1 MSSTAAPRAT
11 RATNFPVILLWVASL
26 AAAAVGYLIMTNS
39 INAQAELY
47 AAGSQDVHAMLT
59 GQSGATLGTTL
70 IGVGVLGLLL
80 ALAVHAHN
88 FALAQAQAALMVDD
102 FDEFGAD
109 FDETEIVHSTS
120 TPAEATSAKAT
131 LAETSDEPV
140 EVVEVVEEEVIVV
153 ADAADEAPA
162 ADTKPATPAS

>member
-47 AAGSQDVHAMLT
+47 AAGSQDVQAMLA

-109 FDETEIVHSTS
+109 YDETEIVHSTT
-120 TPAEATSAKAT
+120 TPAETAV
-131 LAETSDEPV
+131 AEAAAGPV
-140 EVVEVVEEEVIVV
+140 EVVEIVEEEVIVV

-162 ADTKPATPAS
+162 TDKKPATPAS

>member
-1 MSSTAAPRAT
+1 MSSTAAP

-131 LAETSDEPV
+131 VAAASVAETTHEPV
-140 EVVEVVEEEVIVV
+140 AVVEDEVIVV
-153 ADAADEAPA
+153 ADAADEPPA

>member
-109 FDETEIVHSTS
+109 FDETEVVHSTS

-131 LAETSDEPV
+131 VAETSAEP
-140 EVVEVVEEEVIVV
+140 VEVVEEEVIVV

>member
-120 TPAEATSAKAT
+120 TPADATSAKAT
-131 LAETSDEPV
+131 VAEPVEVV

>member
-26 AAAAVGYLIMTNS
+26 AAAAVGYLIMTNA

-47 AAGSQDVHAMLT
+47 AAGSQDVHAMLS
-59 GQSGATLGTTL
+59 GQSSATLGTTL

-102 FDEFGAD
+102 FDEF
-109 FDETEIVHSTS
+109 DETEIVHSTT
-120 TPAEATSAKAT
+120 TPAEGVA
-131 LAETSDEPV
+131 AETAAAETTDEPV
-140 EVVEVVEEEVIVV
+140 EVIEVVEEEVIVV

-162 ADTKPATPAS
+162 AGTKPATPAS